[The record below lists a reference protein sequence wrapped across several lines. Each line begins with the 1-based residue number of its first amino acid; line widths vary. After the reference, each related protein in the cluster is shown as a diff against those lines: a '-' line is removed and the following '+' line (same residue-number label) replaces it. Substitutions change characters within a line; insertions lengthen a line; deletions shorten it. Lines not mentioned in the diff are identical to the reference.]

1 MNKRR
6 KFQRPPATRNYR
18 KLFVIAT
25 EGDKT
30 EPQYFSLFF
39 SQTTMITVKCLKS
52 RDESS
57 PAKVLKRMKDY
68 IQDKGLKRTD
78 EAWLVVDKD
87 QWRDDQLLQLH
98 EWSLQATN
106 YGLAVSNP
114 KFELWLLMHF
124 EDASGAVTPRQCLER
139 LSRYLPDYAKG
150 RIDIGKLKPGITA
163 AIDRARQK
171 DQPPCTDWPRSV
183 GTTVYRLVEKIELR
197 NDEFAVKYRILRE
210 QPN

>member
-1 MNKRR
+1 MSKRR
-6 KFQRPPATRNYR
+6 NFQRLPATRNYR

-30 EPQYFSLFF
+30 EPQYFALFS
-39 SQTTMITVKCLKS
+39 SQTTTVLVRCLRS

-57 PAKVLKRMKDY
+57 PPQVLKRMKDY
-68 IQDKGLKRTD
+68 IRDKGLKHTD

-98 EWSLQATN
+98 EWSMQATN

-124 EDASGAVTPRQCLER
+124 EDATDAATPRQLAER
-139 LSRYLPDYAKG
+139 LNRYLPGYDKG
-150 RIDIGKLKPGITA
+150 RIATGKLKLGITA

-171 DQPPCTDWPRSV
+171 DQPSCTDWPRSA
-183 GTTVYRLVEKIELR
+183 GTTVYRLVEKLLTR
-197 NDEFAVKYRILRE
+197 
-210 QPN
+210 QG